1 MADLMPPTDA
11 ATPREQPRYGVL
23 FYIGAGGLM
32 IAMTIEAIAVLGR
45 QIGVPLLGALE
56 IIQAAIL
63 LTASASMLSA
73 TLANSHATV
82 HLLVERLSSPARAWL
97 HRFSMLVS
105 SAFFA
110 CLSFSAAWLAV
121 ETWND
126 FEHSELL
133 HIPYRPLRVIVV
145 VMTAAV
151 AVVFFYKLLQH
162 RAVHRAAKGRS
173 A

>member
-1 MADLMPPTDA
+1 MAELIPPTELDRPA
-11 ATPREQPRYGVL
+11 RPQRYGVL
-23 FYIGAGGLM
+23 FYIGGAGLM
-32 IAMTIEAIAVLGR
+32 IAMIIEGIAVLGR
-45 QIGVPLLGALE
+45 QIGLPLLGALE

-73 TLANSHATV
+73 TLTHSHATV
-82 HLLVERLSSPARAWL
+82 HLLVERLSPNMQSL
-97 HRFSMLVS
+97 LQRFAMLIS

-110 CLSFSAAWLAV
+110 ALATAAGWLTLEV
-121 ETWND
+121 WND

-151 AVVFFYKLLQH
+151 AIVFAYKAFA
-162 RAVHRAAKGRS
+162 RTRKDDVK
-173 A
+173 

>member
-1 MADLMPPTDA
+1 MAELMPPSEHSA
-11 ATPREQPRYGVL
+11 PRERPRYDVL

-32 IAMTIEAIAVLGR
+32 IAMIVEAIAVLGR

-63 LTASASMLSA
+63 LTATASMLSA
-73 TLANSHATV
+73 TLVNAHATV
-82 HLLVERLSSPARAWL
+82 HLFVERLSPTAQRWL
-97 HRFSMLVS
+97 SRFGLLVS

-110 CLSFSAAWLAV
+110 CLSFSAAWLAL
-121 ETWND
+121 EAWND

-133 HIPYRPLRVIVV
+133 HIPYRPLRIIVV

-151 AVVFFYKLLQH
+151 AIVFFYQ
-162 RAVHRAAKGRS
+162 AVRRVAKGR
-173 A
+173 AA

>member
-1 MADLMPPTDA
+1 MAELMPAQEPKPT
-11 ATPREQPRYGVL
+11 TRPRYGVL
-23 FYIGAGGLM
+23 FYVGASGLM
-32 IAMTIEAIAVLGR
+32 LAMLVEAIAVLGR

-63 LTASASMLSA
+63 LTASTSMLMA
-73 TLANSHATV
+73 TLTGAHATV
-82 HLLVERLSSPARAWL
+82 HLLVERLSPRGQAALRRAAC
-97 HRFSMLVS
+97 VVA

-110 CLSFSAAWLAV
+110 CLTIAALWLTIDA
-121 ETWND
+121 WND

-151 AVVFFYKLLQH
+151 AGVFAYK
-162 RAVHRAAKGRS
+162 AVQRAAKER
-173 A
+173 AA